1 MNKRTEIGFD
11 AVDLINNEPQQEY
24 GDPKVM
30 YDALA
35 ARWNQYKKPYRPET
49 ICLMLTDMKLVR
61 ELINPKYDNVRDAI
75 GYLCLSEEVKE
86 ADHDIQFKSSEAA
99 QKKRAKNQNHHQQN
113 ISRLCTKA
121 EQSERF
127 ISAVGART

>member
-11 AVDLINNEPQQEY
+11 AVDLINNERQQEY
-24 GDPKVM
+24 GDPKLM

-35 ARWNQYKKPYRPET
+35 VRWNQYKKPYSAET

-61 ELINPKYDNVRDAI
+61 ELTKPKYDNLRDAI
-75 GYLCLSEEVKE
+75 GYLCLAEEVKE

-99 QKKRAKNQNHHQQN
+99 QKKRAKNQNDCSEN
-113 ISRLCTKA
+113 LSRLCTKA
-121 EQSERF
+121 QQGERF
-127 ISAVGART
+127 SSALGART